1 MVDTLAVCRPP
12 GTPVAGV
19 VPAALARL
27 GLMLGMR
34 EYDGDYIDA
43 CRSRVETQTAMFR
56 EVAQAARDHGDADVS
71 RLEGALESLES
82 EYFNNML
89 LVLEGYFVHRL
100 RGVEGKDG
108 NALNEVRVLARSLL
122 EHSGTVADDPQID
135 LDPARSVL
143 GLEVGDPITLTLQQY
158 RRISDAFLREIQLR
172 FSRRAEA

>member
-1 MVDTLAVCRPP
+1 MK
-12 GTPVAGV
+12 
-19 VPAALARL
+19 
-27 GLMLGMR
+27 

-71 RLEGALESLES
+71 GLEGALESLES

-108 NALNEVRVLARSLL
+108 NALNEVRVLARSLM
-122 EHSGTVADDPQID
+122 ENGGTVMEDAQIA
-135 LDPARSVL
+135 LDPERSVL
-143 GLEVGDPITLTLQQY
+143 GLRVGEPVRLTLQQY
-158 RRISDAFLREIQLR
+158 TRLSNAFFRELERR
-172 FSRRAEA
+172 FSAT

>member
-1 MVDTLAVCRPP
+1 
-12 GTPVAGV
+12 
-19 VPAALARL
+19 
-27 GLMLGMR
+27 MLGMK

-71 RLEGALESLES
+71 GLEGALESLES

-108 NALNEVRVLARSLL
+108 NALNEVRVLARSLM
-122 EHSGTVADDPQID
+122 ENGGTVMEDTQIALAPD
-135 LDPARSVL
+135 RSVL
-143 GLEVGDPITLTLQQY
+143 GLSVGEPVRLTLQQY
-158 RRISDAFLREIQLR
+158 TRLSNAFFRELERR
-172 FSRRAEA
+172 FSAT

>member
-1 MVDTLAVCRPP
+1 
-12 GTPVAGV
+12 
-19 VPAALARL
+19 
-27 GLMLGMR
+27 MLGMR

-71 RLEGALESLES
+71 RLEGALDSLES

-108 NALNEVRVLARSLL
+108 NALNEVRVLARSLM
-122 EHSGTVADDPQID
+122 ENGGTVMEDPQVA
-135 LDPARSVL
+135 LDPERSVL
-143 GLEVGDPITLTLQQY
+143 GLRVGEPVRLTLQQY
-158 RRISDAFLREIQLR
+158 TRLSDAFFRELERR
-172 FSRRAEA
+172 FSAK

>member
-1 MVDTLAVCRPP
+1 
-12 GTPVAGV
+12 
-19 VPAALARL
+19 
-27 GLMLGMR
+27 MLGMR

-100 RGVEGKDG
+100 RGLEGKDG
-108 NALNEVRVLARSLL
+108 NALNEVRVLARSLM
-122 EHSGTVADDPQID
+122 ENGGAVMEDPQIA
-135 LDPARSVL
+135 LDPERSVL
-143 GLEVGDPITLTLQQY
+143 GLRVGEPVRLTLQEY
-158 RRISDAFLREIQLR
+158 TRLSDAFFRELERR
-172 FSRRAEA
+172 FSPS

>member
-1 MVDTLAVCRPP
+1 
-12 GTPVAGV
+12 
-19 VPAALARL
+19 
-27 GLMLGMR
+27 MLGMR

-71 RLEGALESLES
+71 GLEGALESLES

-108 NALNEVRVLARSLL
+108 NALNEVRVLARSLM
-122 EHSGTVADDPQID
+122 ENGGTVMEDPQIT
-135 LDPARSVL
+135 LDPERSVL
-143 GLEVGDPITLTLQQY
+143 GLRVGEPVRLTLQQY
-158 RRISDAFLREIQLR
+158 TRLSDAFFRELERR
-172 FSRRAEA
+172 FTPELAEHCLEIA

>member
-1 MVDTLAVCRPP
+1 
-12 GTPVAGV
+12 
-19 VPAALARL
+19 
-27 GLMLGMR
+27 MLGMK

-71 RLEGALESLES
+71 GLEGALESLES

-108 NALNEVRVLARSLL
+108 NALNEVRVLARSLM
-122 EHSGTVADDPQID
+122 ENGGTVMEDAQIA
-135 LDPARSVL
+135 LDPERSVL
-143 GLEVGDPITLTLQQY
+143 GLRVGEPVRLTLQQY
-158 RRISDAFLREIQLR
+158 TRLSNAFFRELERR
-172 FSRRAEA
+172 FSAT

>member
-1 MVDTLAVCRPP
+1 
-12 GTPVAGV
+12 
-19 VPAALARL
+19 
-27 GLMLGMR
+27 MLGMR

-108 NALNEVRVLARSLL
+108 NALNEVRVLARSLM
-122 EHSGTVADDPQID
+122 ENGGTVMEDPQIA
-135 LDPARSVL
+135 LDPERSVL
-143 GLEVGDPITLTLQQY
+143 GLRVGEPVRLTLQEY
-158 RRISDAFLREIQLR
+158 TRLSDAFFRELERR
-172 FSRRAEA
+172 FSPS